1 MCQKVVE
8 IDPWHLKYVPDHFK
22 TQEMCN
28 DVVGRDPYYLA
39 GMTDWFVTQ
48 KQLKLWHDDDDD
60 DDDDCNDEMIEWYN
74 GYQKRKAQ
82 KASIKEELMSVAWH
96 PPRCWD
102 WCVPEDEK
110 RGTEKIF
117 IIFIFL

>member
-8 IDPWHLKYVPDHFK
+8 IDPWHLKYVPYHFK
-22 TQEMCN
+22 TQEMCD

-39 GMTDWFVTQ
+39 GMADWFVTQ
-48 KQLKLWHDDDDD
+48 KQLKLWHDDDD